1 MRKDKEIEGTEESA
15 LELRVRMRY
24 SRTGRTSYPF
34 KYMSVG
40 DWFELPVGLKAITV
54 RAALQSHRRRRPDAV
69 FAVRQR
75 LGVPG
80 EWVCRRML

>member
-1 MRKDKEIEGTEESA
+1 MRKDQVIEGTEESA
-15 LELRVRMRY
+15 LELRVYMHHTP
-24 SRTGRTSYPF
+24 TGRTSYPF
-34 KYMSVG
+34 KCMSVG

-75 LGVPG
+75 LGVRG
-80 EWVCRRML
+80 KWVCRRMV